1 MLSAAKMDDSFPAHW
16 ESLPTSKICDADWLM
31 ANSSVSFFGSCPSR
45 DIKHVFIQSANA
57 ILQKENFAR
66 KETLRR
72 AISPVKF
79 RHAANGA

>member
-1 MLSAAKMDDSFPAHW
+1 
-16 ESLPTSKICDADWLM
+16 M
-31 ANSSVSFFGSCPSR
+31 ANNSVSFFHSCPSL

-57 ILQKENFAR
+57 ILQKEYFAR